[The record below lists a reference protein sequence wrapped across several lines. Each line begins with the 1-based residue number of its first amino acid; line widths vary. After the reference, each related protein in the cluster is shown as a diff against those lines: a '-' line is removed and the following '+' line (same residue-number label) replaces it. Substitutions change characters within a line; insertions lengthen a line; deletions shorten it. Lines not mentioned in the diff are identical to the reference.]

1 MIYHQAVRSPPALGA
16 TGSSKVAER
25 FTLEAQARTVT
36 GKKVGQLR
44 RSGLVPAVVYG
55 SKIEAFNVQVPYRE
69 LQTTLFKAGGT
80 HLINISV
87 DGKVTPVLAREVQ
100 RSVMR
105 GEILHVDFLAVDLTQ
120 TIRAEVPVHFV
131 GEPAAV
137 KSGLGILVTL
147 VQTLEIE
154 ALPAD
159 LIDRIEVDVT
169 GLKNFNDAL
178 HVRDLNLGDKVVV
191 IADPDE
197 MLARISAPEEQ
208 PEEAVEGEVTSA
220 EPEVI
225 LKGKIEEEGEE

>member
-1 MIYHQAVRSPPALGA
+1 MPQQIDLS
-16 TGSSKVAER
+16 
-25 FTLEAQARTVT
+25 AQPRTVT
-36 GKKVGQLR
+36 GKKVSQLR
-44 RSGLVPAVVYG
+44 RSGIIPAVVYG
-55 SKIEAFNVQVPYRE
+55 HHRSATNIQVDERA
-69 LQTTLFKAGGT
+69 LHQTLMRAGMNR
-80 HLINISV
+80 LINIQLGAEGV
-87 DGKVTPVLAREVQ
+87 MALVRDIQREPISQ
-100 RSVMR
+100 RVV
-105 GEILHVDFLAVDLTQ
+105 HVDFLAVDLTQ